1 VAKKKTSIGWPRL
14 SFCVCG
20 ASDAASIRRR
30 RQEGEGLRETGY
42 MEKRKEMKGKGGIKR
57 KKRKE
62 RNDNGV
68 SVQLLSVKA
77 GCQEIS

>member
-1 VAKKKTSIGWPRL
+1 MAIKQTTIGRPRL
-14 SFCVCG
+14 SLCVCG
-20 ASDAASIRRR
+20 ASDAASVPRRS
-30 RQEGEGLRETGY
+30 QESGAQGNGY